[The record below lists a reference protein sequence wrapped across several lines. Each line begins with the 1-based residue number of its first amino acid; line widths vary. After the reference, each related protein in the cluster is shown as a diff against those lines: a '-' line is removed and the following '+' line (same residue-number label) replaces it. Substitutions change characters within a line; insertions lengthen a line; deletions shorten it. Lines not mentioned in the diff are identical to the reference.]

1 MPTSSTPTVTP
12 QPLPQH
18 VPANATEVANALP
31 EHLHARARTRRVL
44 PWWQFVSLL
53 TQRESRRELDWLTPQ
68 RADDLFE
75 AWLRGETAEV
85 QLVWDRLEKF
95 DSTLFACVR
104 SRLSALGEMKWT
116 VNVDADTVGD
126 DAAMQQLADK
136 QRLFL
141 LRCLSDVEN
150 LTEAISA
157 LGKADFTGVAAL
169 EITGDMK
176 RMRWEVINPW
186 HLCRPSIHAP
196 WMYNANADPVPI
208 APEMLEAESVILRE
222 ALPMLLPAMFL
233 IVAKRH
239 GVQAWDAFLDKFGI
253 PAAFFE
259 TPPGATEEEAMEF
272 DATVQKIIGEGSGTI
287 PSGAKL
293 HTFETARDNT
303 QTFEAR
309 ARWCDDALLQLILG
323 GKLTM
328 TTEAGS
334 GTLAGNAHQESFE
347 RLCAATARSIS
358 ECINRQFCKRLL
370 REAFPDQ
377 PQLALFDLSAQ
388 KQEDL
393 SEQAQLIATLSSA
406 GFRPSPETVSE
417 MMGFEV
423 EAVEPTQ
430 PATPFSPGL
439 QPITNS
445 ATASDSE
452 PNSQIV
458 HRTSY
463 IENSSVEPPLTEH
476 ELAALQSLS
485 KGFAPDQLE
494 ADADTI
500 YTALADAI
508 APSEEEQPDEEE
520 EEAIENGKC
529 LSKYGPQGCSN
540 PEHNP
545 NLRAAHKGGRA
556 SKGNRTGKKNTPN
569 VVQPGD
575 SEREIKKKL
584 TKAFKKAKEG
594 KNVDTGYEVRKGS
607 ELVLRRGKIE
617 EGGTDHAER
626 PAHPIKISPED
637 LAETVLHGEKQKR
650 HDNNI
655 DYLGKKGRRVIL
667 TPEREFP
674 SRKKGEPLPPK
685 APGKMVGQTW
695 YEPEEGKTRKKKPR
709 S

>member
-1 MPTSSTPTVTP
+1 M
-12 QPLPQH
+12 
-18 VPANATEVANALP
+18 VANAQP
-31 EHLHARARTRRVL
+31 SALHPTARTRRVL

-104 SRLSALGEMKWT
+104 ARLSALGEMKWT

-222 ALPMLLPAMFL
+222 ALPMHLPAMFL

-272 DATVQKIIGEGSGTI
+272 DATVQKLIGEGSGTI
-287 PSGAKL
+287 PNGAKL

-358 ECINRQFCKRLL
+358 ECINRQFCRRIL

-406 GFRPSPETVSE
+406 GFRPSAETVSE
-417 MMGFEV
+417 MMGFVV

-430 PATPFSPGL
+430 PTTPFSPGL
-439 QPITNS
+439 PPITNS

-452 PNSQIV
+452 PNSDIV
-458 HRTSY
+458 HRP
-463 IENSSVEPPLTEH
+463 SSIVHDPASAPLTPA
-476 ELAALQSLS
+476 ELDALQSLS

-508 APSEEEQPDEEE
+508 APSEEKQPDEEE
-520 EEAIENGKC
+520 EEAIENEKC
-529 LSKYGPQGCSN
+529 LSKYGPSGCSR
-540 PEHNP
+540 HGQG
-545 NLRAAHKGGRA
+545 LRASHKGGRA

-575 SEREIKKKL
+575 SEVEKKRKL
-584 TKAFKKAKEG
+584 TKAFDKAREG
-594 KNVDTGYEVRKGS
+594 KKVHTGLPIGKKGEVILAPGDIRH
-607 ELVLRRGKIE
+607 
-617 EGGTDHAER
+617 GGTPHADRRE
-626 PAHPIKISPED
+626 HGKKIPSQQ
-637 LAETVLHGEKQKR
+637 LAETLLHGEKGNDR
-650 HDNNI
+650 
-655 DYLGKKGRRVIL
+655 GKDILIKGKGGLKMVL
-667 TPEREFP
+667 TPEPEFP
-674 SRKKGEPLPPK
+674 TMSPGQKHPENPKGNMI
-685 APGKMVGQTW
+685 GKNW
-695 YEPEEGKTRKKKPR
+695 LREK
-709 S
+709 

>member
-1 MPTSSTPTVTP
+1 M
-12 QPLPQH
+12 
-18 VPANATEVANALP
+18 
-31 EHLHARARTRRVL
+31 
-44 PWWQFVSLL
+44 
-53 TQRESRRELDWLTPQ
+53 
-68 RADDLFE
+68 
-75 AWLRGETAEV
+75 
-85 QLVWDRLEKF
+85 
-95 DSTLFACVR
+95 
-104 SRLSALGEMKWT
+104 
-116 VNVDADTVGD
+116 
-126 DAAMQQLADK
+126 
-136 QRLFL
+136 

-222 ALPMLLPAMFL
+222 ALPMHLPAMFL

-272 DATVQKIIGEGSGTI
+272 DATVQKLIGEGSGTI

-358 ECINRQFCKRLL
+358 ECINRQFCRRIL

-393 SEQAQLIATLSSA
+393 TEQAQLIATLSSA

-439 QPITNS
+439 QPITNRETDSTTPDAS
-445 ATASDSE
+445 A
-452 PNSQIV
+452 
-458 HRTSY
+458 
-463 IENSSVEPPLTEH
+463 PLTEQ

-485 KGFAPDQLE
+485 KGFAADQLE
-494 ADADTI
+494 ADANTI
-500 YTALADAI
+500 YSALADAI
-508 APSEEEQPDEEE
+508 SPSEDPDPTAENAKHPNGREC
-520 EEAIENGKC
+520 EARPGHCPLTK
-529 LSKYGPQGCSN
+529 SKTDY
-540 PEHNP
+540 P
-545 NLRAAHKGGRA
+545 NFRHAREGG
-556 SKGNRTGKKNTPN
+556 SKGQHTAAKSSVKKTQRKDETPTKKHRPVPEQFKGVDMGFLDTDEGDVLLRWREESRSKKNRVWTITDKKNQHIVDAGRYTNERLNRLLP
-569 VVQPGD
+569 PGD
-575 SEREIKKKL
+575 RSTAWTLTTKKTEFHHAIHHDYGELGIALIPDVFNNWDSLDIEPDGRYLFEK
-584 TKAFKKAKEG
+584 TYGKEKYRLVCDIGG
-594 KNVDTGYEVRKGS
+594 KNKLFG
-607 ELVLRRGKIE
+607 GKRQMRLITFHRA
-617 EGGTDHAER
+617 TDHQR
-626 PAHPIKISPED
+626 S
-637 LAETVLHGEKQKR
+637 
-650 HDNNI
+650 
-655 DYLGKKGRRVIL
+655 RVH
-667 TPEREFP
+667 
-674 SRKKGEPLPPK
+674 
-685 APGKMVGQTW
+685 
-695 YEPEEGKTRKKKPR
+695 RKKKKK
-709 S
+709 

>member
-1 MPTSSTPTVTP
+1 M
-12 QPLPQH
+12 
-18 VPANATEVANALP
+18 
-31 EHLHARARTRRVL
+31 
-44 PWWQFVSLL
+44 
-53 TQRESRRELDWLTPQ
+53 
-68 RADDLFE
+68 
-75 AWLRGETAEV
+75 
-85 QLVWDRLEKF
+85 
-95 DSTLFACVR
+95 
-104 SRLSALGEMKWT
+104 
-116 VNVDADTVGD
+116 
-126 DAAMQQLADK
+126 
-136 QRLFL
+136 

-222 ALPMLLPAMFL
+222 ALPMHLPAMFL

-272 DATVQKIIGEGSGTI
+272 DATVQKLIGEGSGTI

-358 ECINRQFCKRLL
+358 ECINRQFCRRIL

-393 SEQAQLIATLSSA
+393 SARAQLIATLSSA
-406 GFRPSPETVSE
+406 GFRPSAETVSE

-423 EAVEPTQ
+423 EAVEPT
-430 PATPFSPGL
+430 PATPSPFTPAL
-439 QPITNS
+439 RPITNRETDTPTPDAS
-445 ATASDSE
+445 A
-452 PNSQIV
+452 
-458 HRTSY
+458 
-463 IENSSVEPPLTEH
+463 PLTEQ

-494 ADADTI
+494 ADANTI

-508 APSEEEQPDEEE
+508 ALSEDETDEEE
-520 EEAIENGKC
+520 ETVENAKVHSDGTICRAFK
-529 LSKYGPQGCSN
+529 GPCTK
-540 PEHNP
+540 
-545 NLRAAHKGGRA
+545 KGSRA
-556 SKGNRTGKKNTPN
+556 SKGNPRAKRTKSNTPLKAA
-569 VVQPGD
+569 PGAKPQAKVD
-575 SEREIKKKL
+575 AIDHALRTTLKKGGKVEDVAKIGGKSVTIEHGKPGIKKLDYKRGFGSSHQYAKHGDE
-584 TKAFKKAKEG
+584 TKEKTTQRKAAITLVHG
-594 KNVDTGYEVRKGS
+594 KRRWDEEHGTVAHELGSRAAYTRPLKDGKSTFQSAHRK
-607 ELVLRRGKIE
+607 
-617 EGGTDHAER
+617 D
-626 PAHPIKISPED
+626 
-637 LAETVLHGEKQKR
+637 
-650 HDNNI
+650 
-655 DYLGKKGRRVIL
+655 
-667 TPEREFP
+667 
-674 SRKKGEPLPPK
+674 
-685 APGKMVGQTW
+685 
-695 YEPEEGKTRKKKPR
+695 
-709 S
+709 